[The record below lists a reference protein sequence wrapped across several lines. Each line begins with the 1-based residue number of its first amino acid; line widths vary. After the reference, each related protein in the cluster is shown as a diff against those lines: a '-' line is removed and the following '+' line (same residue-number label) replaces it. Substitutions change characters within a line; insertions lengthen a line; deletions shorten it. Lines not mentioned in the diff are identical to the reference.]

1 MKSEPATTAMKS
13 NSKSAWIDPAK
24 RPPKPETMNTP
35 GDFGKFTELMK
46 RVVKVRLPREEKP
59 TSASPG
65 PAVS

>member
-1 MKSEPATTAMKS
+1 MKRT
-13 NSKSAWIDPAK
+13 SKSAWVDPAK

-46 RVVKVRLPREEKP
+46 RLVKVKPPREEKS